1 MSQDTKPFG
10 KLFNSIELSS
20 EEHLEAI
27 LQTMTKENA
36 SYIVVQAVRLAYQNG
51 VYSMGE
57 VEVLSKAIR
66 VLSKVEQPN
75 TNENDK

>member
-1 MSQDTKPFG
+1 MNQDTKPFG
-10 KLFNSIELSS
+10 KLFNSIELTS

-36 SYIVVQAVRLAYQNG
+36 NYIIVQAVRLAYQNG

-66 VLSKVEQPN
+66 VLSKVEQPD
-75 TNENDK
+75 TNENHK